1 MLIFWLLETYIVNL
15 IIFSHWDYRDRAK
28 MVKVW
33 QFLCAL
39 FQRGDI
45 FYLLI
50 VLFVLVKSSVS
61 NEIPYCYSSV
71 SFFLLHVLLFFFLF
85 CARVFSKTARPIYIK
100 NNIFWFELDRNFFY
114 IDDLISVFE
123 IVSIF
128 ILVFCLRTLIDI
140 MLIFLMLVKEE
151 LKFCRIVVLYV

>member
-100 NNIFWFELDRNFFY
+100 NNIFWFELNRNFFY

-123 IVSIF
+123 IFSIF
-128 ILVFCLRTLIDI
+128 ILVFCLRTFI
-140 MLIFLMLVKEE
+140 
-151 LKFCRIVVLYV
+151 